1 MDFGW
6 LPWVVAPV
14 VADLAWV
21 VSWCWVVDL
30 GCAELLIELLRLWL
44 IGSWGF
50 DGCCGFGWSVKKKY
64 KNRII
69 L

>member
-1 MDFGW
+1 
-6 LPWVVAPV
+6 VVAPV

-30 GCAELLIELLRLWL
+30 GCAGLLIGLLRLWL

-50 DGCCGFGWSVKKKY
+50 DGCREFGWSVKKKY
-64 KNRII
+64 KKRII